1 MILQWSYVSRVQQLC
16 CAGGLH
22 TAEPKEVT
30 LCRIYWKC
38 RI

>member
-1 MILQWSYVSRVQQLC
+1 MILQQPC
-16 CAGGLH
+16 CAGVLH
-22 TAEPKEVT
+22 TAEPNEVT